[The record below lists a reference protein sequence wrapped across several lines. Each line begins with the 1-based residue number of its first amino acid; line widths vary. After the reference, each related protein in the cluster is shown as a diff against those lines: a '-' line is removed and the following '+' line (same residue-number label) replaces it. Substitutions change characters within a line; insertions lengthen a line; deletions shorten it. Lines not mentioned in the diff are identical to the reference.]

1 MPNTPAISNSNDL
14 NSSQSIPLLT
24 CKWDFRRVCMKEVLR
39 RSKGVTIF
47 RRQYLGYKVK
57 GEYGDGDLA
66 ARLQAQGKRGV
77 YE

>member
-1 MPNTPAISNSNDL
+1 
-14 NSSQSIPLLT
+14 
-24 CKWDFRRVCMKEVLR
+24 MKEVLR
-39 RSKGVTIF
+39 RSKGLTIF

-57 GEYGDGDLA
+57 GEYSDGDPA

>member
-1 MPNTPAISNSNDL
+1 
-14 NSSQSIPLLT
+14 
-24 CKWDFRRVCMKEVLR
+24 MKEVLR

-57 GEYGDGDLA
+57 GEYSDGDLA